1 VETELELWLAL
12 PLPLLLDPD
21 LVAEVVA
28 VAVVVV
34 VVVAAV
40 VVVAVVV
47 AFDDSTG
54 SCPLASVTVIS
65 SQVATNSATAPPMTR
80 RRSRRVRAARAILC
94 RDPGVSIA
102 GSLPCSDSNRV
113 RIA

>member
-28 VAVVVV
+28 VAVVV

-94 RDPGVSIA
+94 RDPGVSMA